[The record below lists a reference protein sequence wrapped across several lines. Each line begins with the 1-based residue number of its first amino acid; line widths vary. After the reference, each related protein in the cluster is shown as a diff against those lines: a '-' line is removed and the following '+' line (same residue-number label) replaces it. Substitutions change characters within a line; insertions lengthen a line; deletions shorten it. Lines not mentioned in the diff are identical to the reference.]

1 MPLSLLQLDLQ
12 PEAKVLMSVQYF
24 LEDGGKTSMVAGAT
38 PVARSGAE
46 LALMLKESA
55 PVGIWGHSGGPEAGA
70 ALNGLG
76 LTLPY
81 GS

>member
-1 MPLSLLQLDLQ
+1 MPLSPLQLDLQ

-46 LALMLKESA
+46 LALMSTRLK
-55 PVGIWGHSGGPEAGA
+55 IMN
-70 ALNGLG
+70 LNV
-76 LTLPY
+76 TLCIFTLL
-81 GS
+81 SHC